1 MREWLKTARTE
12 KNLTMKEM
20 GSKLGISESYYCS
33 IENGIRQKKMDL
45 GLVAALASILGISME
60 TIAQHEAAWAS
71 QSASKACS

>member
-45 GLVAALASILGISME
+45 GLVSALAAILDISME
-60 TIAQHEAAWAS
+60 AIAQHEAALAKREAS
-71 QSASKACS
+71 

>member
-20 GSKLGISESYYCS
+20 GTKLGISESYYCS

-45 GLVAALASILGISME
+45 GLVAALAAVLGVPME
-60 TIAQHEAAWAS
+60 TIARFESEWAKV
-71 QSASKACS
+71 SAS